1 MSYNLSP
8 QPLPTQA
15 ATPRTSFTKRLIEEE
30 EMLTDLTMN
39 FDPYTISLLKR
50 DFEKKEGKM
59 GLNDFV
65 HSVMEHLKN
74 WRPAMPDRDLL
85 LVKLIIQLFK
95 DIDIN
100 GNGDLEWD
108 EFTNYIIEKA
118 NILTNNQKT
127 KADSIKNYGPSTVL
141 PLHNIESVVEKLVNM
156 ESLDRIGCIEDFSNV
171 VKFYHPETGQQ
182 IGRNLKITYEDARFI
197 PSSTFKPPP
206 LKKTKRV
213 IVHNAIF
220 LPEHEYQVLLTSC
233 NDGSVRTWTCN
244 GSQFHS
250 ANHEGGYPLLACK
263 NVQRSLAWDGVNH
276 LLYSGESS
284 GTINLWNFGDSKK
297 TDPFKVLRNV
307 HDQMVTDLLAIPKLE
322 FLISCSQDRK
332 VVLWDTIS
340 CMPRRIYGNHTKGVL
355 SLAFNPE
362 YRLLFSAGFDHD
374 IYVWNPYIDTV
385 AFTIEGHNS
394 SLVGVRVIPD
404 TPQIISA
411 DIDGW
416 VKIWDVRNLSCV
428 QSFNLEEKQ
437 TSKRFTLTDFQ
448 YLNDQLRIVFA
459 GKSLMFYDYDRNQ
472 NPMLVDDTMP
482 QHSIFTPKYNKIITS
497 VTNKLKVW
505 NAFTGSQE
513 NFYAKSADSEI
524 SYMEIDEWEKRVI
537 VGDTKGRTRVYNIKN
552 GALMKT
558 LTQHKAEVNCISQ
571 SCSIEIIVTSSLDL
585 TIMIHQD
592 KELSDTLVIKLIR
605 LQSVINIVKLVSYL
619 DVLITGSADGM
630 IQVWDYEQG
639 NLDSNPMIISGE
651 PTAILPIRCYPLVI
665 SCDTVGDI
673 CIWALHPLPYKY
685 TKILRI
691 TSKEED
697 IPSPILSACYDEHIH
712 TLFISDEKGTIKA
725 LNCENFIKAMKL
737 NKMSESGEENKM
749 LSINCKNSLTAPEL
763 SPDILSVKY
772 HIKVHNEPIRHLYFI
787 KEPETLITTSYDRRV
802 KLIDAKTGAQ
812 VGALQQGN
820 GAKKPKT
827 SAKKAD
833 QERLAP
839 WNFQLDI
846 PKIMQEEEEEVFKII
861 NIIKARKICRQSTKK
876 KTNLFHFPPKDPL
889 LDSVPTKLT
898 KVFEIEKTRF
908 SESNYSRN
916 YSELSSHD
924 NFTKKYSIENAK
936 NGYVPLDLMFHK
948 STQSNLD
955 IFMAYKKKKK
965 PQIKKSH
972 PLDPSNQLR
981 PSVSLSKGLSLPA
994 IVKDLS
1000 KIPIER
1006 RTNLKL
1012 SSSCYKA
1019 AQKLAS
1025 ALNESFF

>member
-1 MSYNLSP
+1 MS
-8 QPLPTQA
+8 QTVPLNITNQ
-15 ATPRTSFTKRLIEEE
+15 TPRTQFTKRLAEEE

-50 DFEKKEGKM
+50 DFERKNGKM

-65 HSVMEHLKN
+65 KSVMEHLKN
-74 WRPAMPDRDLL
+74 WRTGLANREML

-118 NILTNNQKT
+118 NILTNNQKNRP
-127 KADSIKNYGPSTVL
+127 DSIKNYGPSTVL
-141 PLHNIESVVEKLVNM
+141 PLQNIESVVEKLINM
-156 ESLDRIGCIEDFSNV
+156 ESLDRFACIEDFSNV

-182 IGRNLKITYEDARFI
+182 IGRNLKINYEETRYIAGSTY
-197 PSSTFKPPP
+197 KPAP

-250 ANHEGGYPLLACK
+250 ANYEGGYPLLACK

-276 LLYSGESS
+276 LLYSGE
-284 GTINLWNFGDSKK
+284 GGGAINIWNFGDSKK
-297 TDPFKVLRNV
+297 TEPVKVLKSV

-404 TPQIISA
+404 SPQIISA

-437 TSKRFTLTDFQ
+437 TGKRFTLTDFQ

-459 GKSLMFYDYDRNQ
+459 GKSMLFYDYDRNQ

-482 QHSIFTPKYNKIITS
+482 QHSVFTPKYNKIITS
-497 VTNKLKVW
+497 VTNKLKIW

-513 NFYAKSADSEI
+513 NFYAQSADSEI

-558 LTQHKAEVNCISQ
+558 LAQHSAEVNCISQ
-571 SCSIEIIVTSSLDL
+571 SCSIQAIATSSLDL
-585 TIMIHQD
+585 TIMIHDD
-592 KELSDTLVIKLIR
+592 KELSDTSIIKTIHL
-605 LQSVINIVKLVSYL
+605 SAVNNIVKLVSHL
-619 DVLITGSADGM
+619 DVLITGSADGS
-630 IQVWDYEQG
+630 IQVWDYQQG
-639 NLDSNPMIISGE
+639 ALESNPMVILGE
-651 PTAILPIRCYPLVI
+651 PTAILPIRCYPLAI
-665 SCDTVGDI
+665 SCDSVGDI
-673 CIWALHPLPYKY
+673 CFWALHPLPYKY
-685 TKILRI
+685 SLIVRLTC
-691 TSKEED
+691 KEDD
-697 IPSPILSACYDEHIH
+697 IISPILAACYDEISH
-712 TLFISDEKGTIKA
+712 TLFISDEKGTVKA
-725 LNCENFIKAMKL
+725 LSCEELIRVLGIA
-737 NKMSESGEENKM
+737 KMSENGEENRM
-749 LSINCKNSLTAPEL
+749 MSVNSKHQLTVPEI
-763 SPDILSVKY
+763 SADIITEKY

-787 KEPETLITTSYDRRV
+787 KDPQTLITTSYDRRV
-802 KLIDAKTGAQ
+802 KLIDAATGTQ
-812 VGALQQGN
+812 VGALQQGA
-820 GAKKPKT
+820 GANRIK
-827 SAKKAD
+827 SSVKKAD

-839 WNFQLDI
+839 WNFHLDI
-846 PKIMQEEEEEVFKII
+846 LKIIQEEESEVYKILRD
-861 NIIKARKICRQSTKK
+861 IKRRETGPKRTKK
-876 KTNLFHFPPKDPL
+876 KTNLPYIPPSDIDFDTNNP
-889 LDSVPTKLT
+889 SKLS
-898 KVFEIEKTRF
+898 KVLEIEKTRF
-908 SESNYSRN
+908 GESTYSRN
-916 YSELSSHD
+916 YSDTTKHD
-924 NFTKKYSIENAK
+924 DFTQKYSIENAK

-948 STQSNLD
+948 SAQSSLD
-955 IFMAYKKKKK
+955 IYMAYKKKKK
-965 PQIKKSH
+965 HLSKKTH
-972 PLDPSNQLR
+972 PLDPSRHLR
-981 PSVSLSKGLSLPA
+981 PPASLSKVTSLPA
-994 IVKDLS
+994 ITKDLS

-1006 RTNLKL
+1006 TTKLKL
-1012 SSSCYKA
+1012 SSSCFKA
-1019 AQKLAS
+1019 AQKLAG